1 MANVRIEGRRP
12 NIPIIKLGNR
22 GENLAETVRFEL
34 PAEYAAADVFLH
46 MTIDNHTDVVRLADL
61 SFTPDRKH
69 TQYAGKWAAWLEALA
84 DNDIVWRSD
93 VFELVIGHI
102 PDDGEQIEQEYPSAI
117 EEALRAVDTL
127 TGVGAAAESLPTDA
141 DATVRMEEK
150 DGKRVLVFGIP
161 RGVSTGGGGGENGK
175 DGVSPTITTDKIT
188 GGNRLTITDVNG
200 TKTVDIMDG
209 AEGPRGEKGETGPAG
224 SDATVTADS
233 VIDALGYVPAAQPKE
248 AVVLQTLTVA
258 EGDNVKKFRYDG
270 KLRNFVLLV
279 SVPAAAAT
287 VSGGMEVN
295 KSGAGGIVAYH
306 YLGQIVH
313 TNTVRYMC
321 MSSELCGL
329 SYVDSVINTNA
340 NNSSSE
346 VACAMVNRAIKATD
360 ASVPFTRVSVYAGGS
375 FPVGTTFE
383 LRGVLADG

>member
-46 MTIDNHTDVVRLADL
+46 MTIDDHTDVVRLTDL
-61 SFTPDRKH
+61 SFTPERKH
-69 TQYAGKWAAWLEALA
+69 TQHAGKWTAWLEALA

-93 VFELVIGHI
+93 VFELIIGHI

-127 TGVGAAAESLPTDA
+127 TGVGVTAESLPTDA
-141 DATVRMEEK
+141 EATVRMEEK

-161 RGVSTGGGGGENGK
+161 RGVSTGGGGGNGK
-175 DGVSPTITTDKIT
+175 DGVSPTITTDKIA

-209 AEGPRGEKGETGPAG
+209 PAG
-224 SDATVTADS
+224 SDASVTADS
-233 VIDALGYVPAAQPKE
+233 VAAALGYVPAAQPKE

-258 EGDNVKKFRYDG
+258 EGDNVKQFRYEG
-270 KLRNFVLLV
+270 KLKKFMLTM
-279 SVPAAAAT
+279 SVPAADAT
-287 VSGGMEVN
+287 ITGGAEIN
-295 KSGAGGIVAYH
+295 KAGAGGLVAYN

-313 TNTVRYMC
+313 TTPVNFLC
-321 MSSELCGL
+321 MSSEYCGMD
-329 SYVDSVINTNA
+329 YVDFVFNNNA
-340 NNSSSE
+340 SNSSSS
-346 VACAMVNRAIKATD
+346 ATGKALNRTVKVTD
-360 ASVPFTRVSVYAGGS
+360 ASIPFTRVSLYAGS
-375 FPVGTTFE
+375 AFPVGTTFE

>member
-1 MANVRIEGRRP
+1 MANVRIDGRRP
-12 NIPIIKLGNR
+12 NIPIIKIGNR
-22 GENLAETVRFEL
+22 GDNLAETVRFEL
-34 PAEYAAADVFLH
+34 PAEFDAAAVFLH
-46 MTIDNHTDVVRLADL
+46 LTIDDHTDVVRLDDL
-61 SFTPDRKH
+61 SFTPERKH
-69 TQYAGKWAAWLEALA
+69 TQYAGKWTAWLEALA
-84 DNDIVWRSD
+84 DNDVVWRSD
-93 VFELVIGHI
+93 VFELLIGHI

-141 DATVRMEEK
+141 EATVRMEEK

-161 RGVSTGGGGGENGK
+161 RGVSTGGGGENGK

-209 AEGPRGEKGETGPAG
+209 KNGATGPVGPAG
-224 SDATVTADS
+224 SDASVTAANIES
-233 VIDALGYVPAAQPKE
+233 ALGYVPAAQPKE
-248 AVVLQTLTVA
+248 AIVLQTLTVA
-258 EGDNVKKFRYDG
+258 EGDNVKTFRYDG
-270 KLRNFVLLV
+270 KLRSFALFV

-287 VSGGMEVN
+287 VGGGMEVN
-295 KSGAGGIVAYH
+295 KSGAGGLVAYH

-340 NNSSSE
+340 NNSSGE
-346 VACAMVNRAIKATD
+346 VTCAMVNRAIKATD
-360 ASVPFTRVSVYAGGS
+360 ASLPFTRVSLYANS
-375 FPVGTTFE
+375 AFPAGTTFE